1 MFPRSN
7 NSKDHTVHLKLSAC
21 LGVCLKLFCIQA
33 WMDISFLSC
42 LEFVF
47 PAQESQQPLVLRNAG
62 WNLGGLTCSS
72 ALSPS
77 VTPVFPMIPS
87 GSPSVIWHLAGEK
100 RRSRRRHSERYG
112 QRETVSLTS
121 EVLDKNPLSLCSGKT
136 YPKVKFES
144 NSLFLNQ
151 CYSKCIQEL
160 CWIRFPLSANVLVF
174 KLEWKAMM
182 TDRIFNTL

>member
-1 MFPRSN
+1 MDGYFFLVLSWICISSTGKSTASGAAERWLKSWRSDLQLG
-7 NSKDHTVHLKLSAC
+7 SVTLRHAC
-21 LGVCLKLFCIQA
+21 LPHDSFWLTKCDMTSCRRKKKEQA
-33 WMDISFLSC
+33 
-42 LEFVF
+42 E
-47 PAQESQQPLVLRNAG
+47 AQWAIRAE
-62 WNLGGLTCSS
+62 
-72 ALSPS
+72 
-77 VTPVFPMIPS
+77 
-87 GSPSVIWHLAGEK
+87 
-100 RRSRRRHSERYG
+100 
-112 QRETVSLTS
+112 RETVSLTS